1 VQQVSQFMH
10 IPSHLHLHPVTSFHS
25 GILVI
30 SRAYGYLLNPCGSY
44 FKPFKDVGFCYGR
57 GGGIALLW
65 RSSYNCSIVNFSQ
78 NHINVQVTD
87 QVNGNWRLTGFY
99 GFPNG
104 ATEKKGRTDRAHWLI
119 NGFRSAVTDAGLIDV
134 HMEGHPLTWFK
145 SLGTIQAVKER
156 LDRALTNDGWFQ
168 LFPNAILE
176 NLPALVSDHYPILL
190 IREPGNNNMRMLGQL
205 IMTFMI
211 LFMIIGIPMA
221 NKL

>member
-1 VQQVSQFMH
+1 MLQFM
-10 IPSHLHLHPVTSFHS
+10 LERNRAEPVALDTISKLKYLVQVYKPDVVFLLETLATSNKTDE
-25 GILVI
+25 LRYV
-30 SRAYGYLLNPCGSY
+30 L
-44 FKPFKDVGFCYGR
+44 GFDSCFTVNREGR
-57 GGGIALLW
+57 GGGGIALLW

-104 ATEKKGRTDRAHWLI
+104 
-119 NGFRSAVTDAGLIDV
+119 VTDAGLIDV

-156 LDRALTNDGWFQ
+156 LDRALANDGWFQ

-190 IREPGNNNMRMLGQL
+190 IREPGNNNMSVKNCLE
-205 IMTFMI
+205 
-211 LFMIIGIPMA
+211 
-221 NKL
+221 K